1 MSWFIFTRDISANLS
16 LFSKKKKKLLQ
27 LRQNDPFSV
36 QKLGHILN
44 LTQKIEKLYLF
55 IYIFNFI
62 YIIKKI
68 KIKKAHKSC
77 MRTRARID
85 FSILWNNEKLHFII
99 IIIIIFFFDLF
110 IIIFLISTKSTDKV
124 THFNIKPF
132 KIICKWCNMWM
143 HISIKRFWD
152 GGHISDFNAFI

>member
-68 KIKKAHKSC
+68 KNKKLIKAVCEQERASTFPSYEIMKSY
-77 MRTRARID
+77 ILLLLLLL
-85 FSILWNNEKLHFII
+85 FS
-99 IIIIIFFFDLF
+99 
-110 IIIFLISTKSTDKV
+110 FLICLLL
-124 THFNIKPF
+124 FF
-132 KIICKWCNMWM
+132 
-143 HISIKRFWD
+143 
-152 GGHISDFNAFI
+152 

>member
-55 IYIFNFI
+55 IYIFNYI
-62 YIIKKI
+62 YIIKKKKKKKLI
-68 KIKKAHKSC
+68 KAVCEQERASTFPSYEIMKSY
-77 MRTRARID
+77 
-85 FSILWNNEKLHFII
+85 
-99 IIIIIFFFDLF
+99 IFYYYYYYFLFWFVYYYFFD
-110 IIIFLISTKSTDKV
+110 KYEK
-124 THFNIKPF
+124 H
-132 KIICKWCNMWM
+132 
-143 HISIKRFWD
+143 R
-152 GGHISDFNAFI
+152 

>member
-1 MSWFIFTRDISANLS
+1 MSWFLFTRDVSAN
-16 LFSKKKKKLLQ
+16 LLQ

-55 IYIFNFI
+55 IYIFNYI
-62 YIIKKI
+62 YILKK
-68 KIKKAHKSC
+68 KNAHKSC

-85 FSILWNNEKLHFII
+85 FSILRNNEKLQFFI
-99 IIIIIFFFDLF
+99 IIIIIFFFDFF